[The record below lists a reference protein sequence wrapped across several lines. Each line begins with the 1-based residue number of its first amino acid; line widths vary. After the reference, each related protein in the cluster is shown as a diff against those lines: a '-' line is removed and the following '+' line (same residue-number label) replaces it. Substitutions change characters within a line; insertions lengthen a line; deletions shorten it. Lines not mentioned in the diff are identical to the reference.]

1 MKKIALLLLLAGSIV
16 SLNAQDVKK
25 VFGSPTLVW
34 YGTDFTLA
42 KMVGFG
48 DESPTKIKD
57 ECFKP
62 WNEIVIDMDL
72 AKVFQKSGI
81 YRDLVG
87 VNKQNLARETM
98 DLKSNEEVEFKPE
111 VIAERVKQLVLG
123 QKKEGLG
130 ALMIVQS
137 FDKNSG
143 FATVHVVFFDI
154 ASRGILWSKKM
165 TGKST
170 GGATLKAWTG
180 ALKDVFSQIEKK
192 EFKAWK
198 IEANY

>member
-1 MKKIALLLLLAGSIV
+1 MKKNALLLMAVVITAA
-16 SLNAQDVKK
+16 LNAQDTKK

-34 YGTDFTLA
+34 YGIDFTLS

-62 WNEIVIDMDL
+62 WNEVTIDMDL
-72 AKVFQKSGI
+72 AKVFQKNGI
-81 YRDLVG
+81 IKDPTG
-87 VNKQNLARETM
+87 VNKQNLARETS
-98 DLKSNEEVEFKPE
+98 DLKATDEVKLTPE
-111 VIAERVKQLVLG
+111 AIAARVKGLTLG

-130 ALMIVQS
+130 SLMIVES
-137 FDKNSG
+137 FNKTSG
-143 FATVHVVFFDI
+143 YATVHVVFFDI
-154 ASRGILWSKKM
+154 ASREVLWLKKLSSK
-165 TGKST
+165 SA